1 MIVRVNVVIVTVNN
15 NSPIQGY
22 VHPDD
27 HTEPNNKVSQVVW
40 STYKVYIYLA
50 VKILSS
56 ARIFSRVT
64 SVNADMFLHFQNRQ
78 FTNIAKIF
86 KKTSSLRMNTSS
98 VFTYRCLWDDV
109 RVATCILSEVILVT
123 PLQRNSYKMNFSP
136 NKDKKIRLRNIGELY
151 HTPAYTQW
159 LLGLLPHR
167 TYLLLLLQ
175 ALSNVYER
183 FLARLLY
190 DDTSTFC
197 TGSTSTNLDEPI
209 NNNKN
214 DNNSQSATRTTT
226 TANQIPDFEDS
237 LSSAAS
243 AGSAASVGN
252 LNKSYF
258 TYCACSDF
266 DDHLEKVG
274 PFQVCRAARYSK
286 CILIY
291 LRHPWAVCPA
301 MYS

>member
-1 MIVRVNVVIVTVNN
+1 
-15 NSPIQGY
+15 
-22 VHPDD
+22 
-27 HTEPNNKVSQVVW
+27 
-40 STYKVYIYLA
+40 
-50 VKILSS
+50 
-56 ARIFSRVT
+56 
-64 SVNADMFLHFQNRQ
+64 
-78 FTNIAKIF
+78 
-86 KKTSSLRMNTSS
+86 MNTSS

-109 RVATCILSEVILVT
+109 RVATCILSVVILVT

-159 LLGLLPHR
+159 LLGLLPQR
-167 TYLLLLLQ
+167 TYLHLHLQ
-175 ALSNVYER
+175 ALSMNVYER
-183 FLARLLY
+183 FHARLLY
-190 DDTSTFC
+190 DDTSNFT
-197 TGSTSTNLDEPI
+197 TSSTSTNLDEPI

-243 AGSAASVGN
+243 AASVGKLKLK
-252 LNKSYF
+252 LNRSYF

-301 MYS
+301 MYSQPMYSPSTRFLCGFRF

>member
-78 FTNIAKIF
+78 FTNIAKIC
-86 KKTSSLRMNTSS
+86 KKTSSLRMNTGS
-98 VFTYRCLWDDV
+98 VFTYRCLWEDV
-109 RVATCILSEVILVT
+109 QVATHSLLSVVILVT
-123 PLQRNSYKMNFSP
+123 PLQRNSYKMNFST

-252 LNKSYF
+252 LNRSYF

-266 DDHLEKVG
+266 DDHLEKV
-274 PFQVCRAARYSK
+274 
-286 CILIY
+286 
-291 LRHPWAVCPA
+291 
-301 MYS
+301 